1 MTHIN
6 TQASVVYLVFNSV
19 SARLLYE
26 ESICAHEDGT
36 QEMLTAGMA
45 VLVSLFNPDLNIWT
59 RSQEMDYK

>member
-45 VLVSLFNPDLNIWT
+45 VLVSLFNPDLNI
-59 RSQEMDYK
+59 